1 MDQADDSRSPASIL
15 RERARALAREP
26 APTELPGA
34 TIEVVEF
41 VLAHERYAI
50 ETAWVSE
57 VHPLEDLTPLPCT
70 PPFVLG
76 LVNVRR
82 CILPVIDLKKFFDLP
97 ERGINDLHRIL
108 IMDAGELK
116 FGILADA
123 IAGVHRVRI
132 DRLQRTLPTLHGIRA
147 EYLKGVTPDR
157 LVILDAAAITSD
169 RRIVVHEE
177 VDP

>member
-1 MDQADDSRSPASIL
+1 MDRADEPRTPASIL
-15 RERARALAREP
+15 RERARSLAREP
-26 APTELPGA
+26 ESAEPPGA

-41 VLAHERYAI
+41 TLAHERYAI

-97 ERGINDLHRIL
+97 EQGINDLHRIL
-108 IMDAGELK
+108 IMDAGELR

-123 IAGVHRVRI
+123 IAGVHRVRL
-132 DRLQRTLPTLHGIRA
+132 DRLQRTLPTFNGLRA

-157 LVILDAAAITSD
+157 LAILDGAALTSD
-169 RRIVVHEE
+169 RRIIVHEDVE
-177 VDP
+177 S